1 MAKKKLQKMV
11 SKIARDE
18 KIDGKEA
25 KLLTEQIYAD
35 GFVSRTERRLVGK
48 LLNSDLCDES
58 VRTQLSEIVA
68 Q

>member
-1 MAKKKLQKMV
+1 MAKKKLQKIV
-11 SKIARDE
+11 SRIAKDA

-48 LLNSDLCDES
+48 LLNSDLCDEN
-58 VRTQLSEIVA
+58 VKTQLSEIVA
-68 Q
+68 N